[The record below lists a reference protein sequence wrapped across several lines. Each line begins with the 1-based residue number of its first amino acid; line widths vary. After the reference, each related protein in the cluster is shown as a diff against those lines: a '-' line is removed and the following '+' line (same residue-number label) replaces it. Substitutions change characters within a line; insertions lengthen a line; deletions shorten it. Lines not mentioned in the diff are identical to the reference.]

1 MRRAQLALGV
11 AMVLLTVSCTDNSG
25 PVDSNF
31 DRTGMLTAIADK
43 IIIPSYNSASA
54 AAAVLTTKC
63 QGALADQTLDVTEL
77 SELRDAARVLMRR
90 TQQIASFNFGPAEGD
105 FGTLMQEIGTFP
117 CDTSGVES
125 RIGSADTLLTDFR
138 RDTRGLAALDY
149 LLWGSQS
156 DEQITA
162 LFSGAQAASRRAYL
176 QAVMIRLLAELE
188 SVRTQWQ
195 LTYRSIFISRSGTD
209 AGSSVSLLF
218 NELNKSFELLKNFK
232 LGLPLGLRA
241 GQTTTEPT
249 KIEAYY
255 SGLSYE
261 LLGLHFSSIEEIWSG
276 RLSDGTVIPSFRD
289 YLLAVVNGPRLVEDT
304 EAQMVRIDAAYGTVS
319 QSQMDV
325 LIRTNPQA
333 LVALHTEMQK
343 LTRFIKSE
351 MSSLLGISITYSSGD
366 GD

>member
-1 MRRAQLALGV
+1 MIRAHFVLGV
-11 AMVLLTVSCTDNSG
+11 VIVLMTSSCADNSA

-31 DRTGMLTAIADK
+31 DRAGMLTAVADR
-43 IIIPSYNSASA
+43 IIIPSYDSASA
-54 AAAVLTTKC
+54 AAAHLATKC
-63 QGALADQTLDVTEL
+63 QGALSDQTLDATEL
-77 SELRDAARVLMRR
+77 VELREAAGALMRR

-105 FGTLMQEIGTFP
+105 FGTLVQEIGTFP
-117 CDTSGVES
+117 CDTAGVAS
-125 RIGSADTLLTDFR
+125 RIATADTLLTDFR

-149 LLWGSQS
+149 LLWGSVS
-156 DEQITA
+156 DQQITA
-162 LFSGAQAASRRAYL
+162 LFSGTQGTGRRAYL
-176 QAVMIRLLAELE
+176 RAVAIRLRAELE
-188 SVRTQWQ
+188 YVNTQWRS
-195 LTYRSIFISRSGTD
+195 TYRSTFISRSGTD

-241 GQTTTEPT
+241 GQTSTEPT

-255 SGLSYE
+255 SGLAYE
-261 LLGLHFSSIEEIWSG
+261 LVGLHFRSIKEIWSG

-304 EAQMVRIDAAYGTVS
+304 EAQLARIDAAYATVS
-319 QSQMDV
+319 QNNMGE